1 MVLNWVKFPDLW
13 KANAIAFLVI
23 FLVAFIVAIWQTRY
37 LNRVFIEEAKDHAR
51 LAAEIIKINAR
62 TSIDAKK
69 TSREIIES
77 FLKNQIRFIKYLE
90 YIEPFNQKELGAFS
104 KESNLAG
111 ISIIREVNGKRLVVE
126 SRKDWLSGSPER
138 FCHKT
143 DALHLLRQKGIFVL
157 SGKFIKK
164 TEICCIIAGID
175 ASKILRLQERIG
187 LKNTLKQI
195 SNLSGVNF
203 VKIFSLEKVKGQST
217 FYPFSDLVREKG
229 TSKIVK
235 IDGKEVVISS
245 FGIGDRLLLIGMDT
259 GKLREKQRDIWLL
272 LIFFSLILFV
282 TGGIISWLLYK
293 HQRDYIKRIRA
304 YEERLFL
311 ERQEASLG
319 RSAAIIAHEIRN
331 PLNAISMGIQRLLMK
346 DYLKNTD
353 IELLSMLQHET
364 RRAEGIVSGL
374 LSYARPSRIEIK
386 KVALKNLV
394 EEIFFDLSKKKGID
408 LREIRLALSCPE
420 DLIID
425 ADPRLL
431 RQLFENLFVNSLEAL
446 SFKGEITVDVK
457 KGDDFLKIKISNKG
471 KLPDVSQVDRLFDPY
486 FTTKIKGT
494 GLGLSI
500 CKKIVK
506 AHKGTI
512 SAEILDDKFV
522 VTITFP
528 SQGVA

>member
-1 MVLNWVKFPDLW
+1 MNLKKVKFPDLW
-13 KANAIAFLVI
+13 KANAVAFLVI
-23 FLVAFIVAIWQTRY
+23 FLVAFSVAVWQTRY
-37 LNRVFIEEAKDHAR
+37 LNRVFIEEAKDHAK
-51 LAAEIIKINAR
+51 LAAEIIRVNAK
-62 TSIDAKK
+62 TSIEAKK

-90 YIEPFNQKELGAFS
+90 YIEPFSQKELVAFS

-111 ISIIREVNGKRLVVE
+111 ISIIRRISDKKDVVE
-126 SRKDWLSGSPER
+126 SKRGWLSDSPEK
-138 FCHKT
+138 FCHET
-143 DALHLLRQKGIFVL
+143 DSLYLLHQKGIFVL
-157 SGKFIKK
+157 SKKFKGKRG
-164 TEICCIIAGID
+164 ECCIIAGING
-175 ASKILRLQERIG
+175 SKILRLQERIG
-187 LKNTLKQI
+187 LKNTLKRI
-195 SNLSGVNF
+195 SHLAGVEF
-203 VKIFSLEKVKGQST
+203 VRVFSFENANEKVFPS
-217 FYPFSDLVREKG
+217 PFRGLIKDKEVSR
-229 TSKIVK
+229 IVN
-235 IDGKEVVISS
+235 IDGKEVVVSS
-245 FGIGDRLLLIGMDT
+245 FGIGERLLLIGMDT
-259 GKLREKQRDIWLL
+259 KKLREKQRDIWFL

-346 DYLKNTD
+346 DYLKDTD
-353 IELLSMLQHET
+353 LELLSMLRHET
-364 RRAEGIVSGL
+364 QRAEGIVSGL
-374 LSYARPSRIEIK
+374 LSYARPSRIETK
-386 KVALKNLV
+386 KVALRSLI
-394 EEIFFDLSKKKGID
+394 EEIFFDLSKEKGID
-408 LREIRLALSCPE
+408 IREIRLALSCPE

-431 RQLFENLFVNSLEAL
+431 RQLFENLFLNALEAL
-446 SFKGEITVDVK
+446 YFKGEINVDVK
-457 KGDDFLKIKISNKG
+457 KEDGSLEIRVSNSG
-471 KLPDVSQVDRLFDPY
+471 TLPDISQISKLFDPY

-522 VTITFP
+522 VIITFP
-528 SQGVA
+528 S